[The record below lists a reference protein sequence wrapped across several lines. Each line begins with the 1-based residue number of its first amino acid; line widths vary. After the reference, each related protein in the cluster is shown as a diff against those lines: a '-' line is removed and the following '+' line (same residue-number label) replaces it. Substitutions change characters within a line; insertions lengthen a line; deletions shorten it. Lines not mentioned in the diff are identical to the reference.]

1 MLDFRRYVL
10 LFASI
15 IFVIS
20 LFTSCGKSD
29 NNSGNKIKVDNIYK
43 GSGKFDRDT
52 LYISALNIDSP
63 TNDSLFKYDLLT
75 HRIYL

>member
-29 NNSGNKIKVDNIYK
+29 NNNGNKMKVDNIYK
-43 GSGKFDRDT
+43 GSGKFDKRH
-52 LYISALNIDSP
+52 
-63 TNDSLFKYDLLT
+63 F
-75 HRIYL
+75 IYKCS